1 MHGLV
6 PVGSGGG
13 RHTRQAPYARGKGP
27 AEMGDRPV
35 LRAPADGA
43 GAVEPN
49 VSGPGAAAAA
59 ERPAAGPTGLVD
71 ALHGAPDLLAEV
83 RAFVGPWVDRPSPAL
98 RRVSK
103 ACCEAVDS
111 TSTRIR
117 LDFYLARQQADAAG
131 DAAWLARMERRLAK
145 LPFLSAL
152 ACWKPSDVELGQ
164 LLAGPTAA
172 QRLQHLD
179 VRRCTSGR
187 SSPGGAGPQPAHLP
201 SLQVRVE
208 G

>member
-1 MHGLV
+1 M
-6 PVGSGGG
+6 GG
-13 RHTRQAPYARGKGP
+13 RDGRP
-27 AEMGDRPV
+27 AVPLALD
-35 LRAPADGA
+35 DGA
-43 GAVEPN
+43 GAPESAG
-49 VSGPGAAAAA
+49 SGLGAAAAA
-59 ERPAAGPTGLVD
+59 QRPAAGPTGLVD
-71 ALHGAPDLLAEV
+71 ALHGAPALLAAV
-83 RAFVGPWVDRPSPAL
+83 RAFVGPWGYRPSPAL

-103 ACCEAVDS
+103 ACCEAVDVAA
-111 TSTRIR
+111 TRIR
-117 LDFYLARQQADAAG
+117 LDFDRARQAGAAG
-131 DAAWLARMERRLAK
+131 DGAWLARMERRLAK

-172 QRLQHLD
+172 QLLQHLD

-187 SSPGGAGPQPAHLP
+187 SSPGGAGPQRAHLP